1 MSEDAPIYDEKQRR
15 ALWAAGPL
23 SQNFP
28 IRYSNGSQWN
38 ELTGFCASC
47 RQPISK
53 ENFRGTVHETFR
65 GMHRVEAVGRCGNCR
80 MVTCFRWDI
89 KEDGISGRD
98 QSGNWTTW
106 RAEAKK
112 GPAAWFR
119 KLLRL

>member
-1 MSEDAPIYDEKQRR
+1 MGVYVYGLSGDYKTASHNGAK
-15 ALWAAGPL
+15 ALIQPGNLA
-23 SQNFP
+23 SKRIQ
-28 IRYSNGSQWN
+28 
-38 ELTGFCASC
+38 GFCASC